1 VTKFRKTSEIR
12 LNPANPRIIR
22 DEKYRVLVR
31 SVAQFPKMLDKRGI
45 VVDGT
50 KMILGGNQ
58 RWRAILDIL
67 KMPESELTALING
80 DSETFARWEMLREK
94 QAVPENWIVD
104 GSDMTDDEIRRFII
118 ADNVEMGEHDWD
130 MLANQWDA
138 DELAGWG
145 LDVPGFDW
153 SKQEATEDDYD
164 IPDEIKTDIV
174 AGDLFEIGPHR
185 LLCGDS
191 AKAEHVEA
199 LIGAGGADMSITDP
213 PYGVSYT
220 GKTKDALEIE
230 NDDLE
235 ENALE
240 EINKKWFDGVDF
252 AVKPGGYVLATVPAG
267 PLHLIFALDW
277 KRRGWLRQIMVWN
290 KSAMVLGHS
299 EYHYKHEPILFGWK
313 PGGERLKNSDRTKT
327 TVWDFDKPSAN
338 REHPTMKPVEMF
350 AYAINNH
357 TNPGQVIYDPFLG
370 SGTTMVAA
378 HQLNRKCYG
387 MEIDPKYCQ
396 VIIDRMLKLDPT
408 LEIKRNGQPYLAT
421 MVE

>member
-1 VTKFRKTSEIR
+1 MKIEKAKISTLK
-12 LNPANPRIIR
+12 LNPANPRAIKDENFARLVKSVRDFPEMLEIRPIVVNKKMEVLGGNMRLRACIEAGLLEVPIIRAESLTDDQQREFIIR
-22 DEKYRVLVR
+22 DNTPFGEW
-31 SVAQFPKMLDKRGI
+31 D
-45 VVDGT
+45 
-50 KMILGGNQ
+50 
-58 RWRAILDIL
+58 W
-67 KMPESELTALING
+67 
-80 DSETFARWEMLREK
+80 
-94 QAVPENWIVD
+94 
-104 GSDMTDDEIRRFII
+104 
-118 ADNVEMGEHDWD
+118 NVS
-130 MLANQWDA
+130 ANEWDA
-138 DELAGWG
+138 DELADWG
-145 LDVPGFDW
+145 LDVPDFAGGG
-153 SKQEATEDDYD
+153 SGEAQE
-164 IPDEIKTDIV
+164 DEYEMPEEIQTDIV

-191 AKAEHVEA
+191 AKAEQVEA

-213 PYGVSYT
+213 PYGVAYT

-230 NDDLE
+230 NDDLD

-252 AVKPGGYVLATVPAG
+252 AVKPGGYVLATVPAR
-267 PLHLIFALDW
+267 PMLMIFALVW

-357 TNPGQVIYDPFLG
+357 TKPAQVIYDPFLG

-378 HQLNRKCYG
+378 HQLNRRCYG

-396 VIIDRMLKLDPT
+396 VIVDRMLKLDPS

-421 MVE
+421 MVD

>member
-1 VTKFRKTSEIR
+1 MKIEKAKISALK
-12 LNPANPRIIR
+12 LNPANPRTIK
-22 DEKYRVLVR
+22 DEKFAQLVR
-31 SVAQFPKMLDKRGI
+31 SVRDFPQMLEIRPI
-45 VVDGT
+45 VVNA
-50 KMILGGNQ
+50 KMEVLGGNM
-58 RWRAILDIL
+58 RLRACIEAGL
-67 KMPESELTALING
+67 KE
-80 DSETFARWEMLREK
+80 
-94 QAVPENWIVD
+94 VPIIRAENL
-104 GSDMTDDEIRRFII
+104 TDDQQREFII
-118 ADNVEMGEHDWD
+118 KDNVGFGEWDWEA
-130 MLANQWDA
+130 LSNEWDA
-138 DELAGWG
+138 EELADWG
-145 LDVPGFDW
+145 LDVPDFAAGG
-153 SKQEATEDDYD
+153 SGEAQEDDYEV
-164 IPDEIKTDIV
+164 PGEIETDIV

-191 AKAEHVEA
+191 AKAEQVHA
-199 LIGAGGADMSITDP
+199 LISEGGADMSITDP
-213 PYGVSYT
+213 PYGVAYT

-230 NDDLE
+230 NDDLD

-252 AVKPGGYVLATVPAG
+252 ALKPGGYVLATVPAG

-313 PGGERLKNSDRTKT
+313 PGGDRLKNTDRTKT
-327 TVWDFDKPSAN
+327 TVWDFDKPSAS

-357 TNPGQVIYDPFLG
+357 SRPGHIIYDPFLG

-396 VIIDRMLKLDPT
+396 VIVDRMLRLDSD
-408 LEIKRNGQPYLAT
+408 LQIKKNGQPYKIR
-421 MVE
+421 EISGDGQ